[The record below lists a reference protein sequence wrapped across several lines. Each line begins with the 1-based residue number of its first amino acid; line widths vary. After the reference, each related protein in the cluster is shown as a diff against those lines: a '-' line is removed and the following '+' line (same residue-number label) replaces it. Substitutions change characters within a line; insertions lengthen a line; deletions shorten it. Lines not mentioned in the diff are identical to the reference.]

1 MNLSNR
7 IFSEEYYFSGDYMSR
22 RTAVFFVFT
31 FASLILHSC
40 SENPVDEGKLK
51 VFTLDENTLALYHF
65 NEDSGSILL
74 DETGRWNGTLDSS
87 VRSTTGFAGKCL
99 SLSTGKFSTFGTII
113 PDNTPNGT
121 IELYFSF
128 DPDSVNTGNHIL
140 IGNDG
145 ARCNI
150 LYKGD
155 TLYFLK
161 NHSNF
166 TKYVKA
172 LASVQKGKWH
182 HVAGTWGS
190 KGMRLFLNGVCINSN
205 QDTSSYQMS
214 PRSTAEN
221 VFFIGKKSRVG
232 LNEIGINQ
240 SMHFN
245 GKIDEIRISDIERY

>member
-1 MNLSNR
+1 MGR
-7 IFSEEYYFSGDYMSR
+7 K
-22 RTAVFFVFT
+22 TAAFFIIT

-40 SENPVDEGKLK
+40 SENPVDEDRSI

-65 NEDSGSILL
+65 NEDNGSILL

-87 VRSTTGFAGKCL
+87 VRSTTGYAGKCL

-121 IELYFSF
+121 VELYFSF
-128 DPDSVNTGNHIL
+128 DPDSVNSGNYIL
-140 IGNDG
+140 FGNDG
-145 ARCNI
+145 ARCNL

-161 NHSNF
+161 NHSDVV
-166 TKYVKA
+166 KCVKA
-172 LASVQKGKWH
+172 FAPVQKGKWYH
-182 HVAGTWGS
+182 AAGTWGT
-190 KGMRLFLNGVCINSN
+190 KGMRLFLDGVCISSN

-221 VFFIGKKSRVG
+221 VFVIGKKSKIG
-232 LNEIGINQ
+232 LIEIGISQ

-245 GKIDEIRISDIERY
+245 GKIDEIRISGIERY